1 MLLDINML
9 DQKGVSLFLAIMVMS
24 ILSAVSLGLISISIS
39 GIKIAKGLE
48 NSVMSFYAAN
58 TGIEHSL
65 YDIRKNGVSGVGGI
79 VSGTLLEGE
88 VGYDVS
94 VDVALI
100 TTIKS
105 VGTYRDTRRAIQ
117 VSY

>member
-65 YDIRKNGVSGVGGI
+65 YDIRKDGAS
-79 VSGTLLEGE
+79 GE
-88 VGYDVS
+88 VSDDLEQTNYNVS
-94 VDVALI
+94 VDVDLI

-105 VGTYRDTRRAIQ
+105 VGTYRSTRRAIE